1 MMSFLFALNRKHMKL
16 YPYNQ
21 GSKSAKALAQA
32 LGIKRLKREG
42 KPVKVDCLLNWGV
55 SAANFQRQIDYQG
68 ILNIPGAVSVAT
80 NKLRSFNAMKGRVS
94 IPDFTEDAVEAS
106 KWLAKGATVV
116 ARTKLTGH
124 SGEGVIIVEK
134 EGEIPP
140 APLYVKYVL
149 KTEEYR
155 LHVFR
160 DKVFFIQQKKR
171 NKDIPDD
178 KVNWKVRNHG
188 NGFIYAH
195 KDVDVPEKAK
205 EQAIMAIKTLGL
217 DFGAVDI
224 IYNKKQDR
232 FYVLE
237 VNTACGLEGTTLE
250 KYVEVFKEFVGG

>member
-1 MMSFLFALNRKHMKL
+1 MKL
-16 YPYNQ
+16 YSYNQ
-21 GSKSAKALAQA
+21 GSKSAKALADA

-42 KPVKVDCLLNWGV
+42 KPIKVDCLLNWGV

-80 NKLRSFNAMKGRVS
+80 NKLRSFKALDGHVS
-94 IPDFTEDAVEAS
+94 IPDFTEDPVEAS
-106 KWLAKGATVV
+106 KWLAEGVTVV

-124 SGEGVIIVEK
+124 SGEGIVIVEK
-134 EGEIPP
+134 GQELPH
-140 APLYVKYVL
+140 APLYVKYVP
-149 KTEEYR
+149 KTDEYR

-160 DKVFFIQQKKR
+160 DKVFFVQQKKR
-171 NKDIPDD
+171 NKDITDD
-178 KVNWKVRNHG
+178 KVDWKVRNHG

-195 KDVDVPEKAK
+195 KDVDVNNIAK
-205 EQAIMAIKTLGL
+205 ICAIMAIKTLGL

-250 KYVEVFKEFVGG
+250 KYVEVFKEFV

>member
-1 MMSFLFALNRKHMKL
+1 MKL

-21 GSKSAKALAQA
+21 GSKSAKALAQS
-32 LGIKRLKREG
+32 LGIKRIKHEG
-42 KPVKVDCLLNWGV
+42 KRLQVLGGLINWGSSGFV
-55 SAANFQRQIDYQG
+55 R
-68 ILNIPGAVSVAT
+68 NIAHDGVFNSPDCVAVAV
-80 NKLRSFNAMKGRVS
+80 NKLQAFKALDGHVS
-94 IPDFTEDAVEAS
+94 IPEWTESPVEAS
-106 KWLAKGATVV
+106 KWLAEGVTVI

-124 SGEGVIIVEK
+124 SGEGIIIVEE

-140 APLYVKYVL
+140 APLYVKYIP

-195 KDVDVPEKAK
+195 KDVVENRIAK
-205 EQAIMAIKTLGL
+205 ICAIMSIKTLGL
-217 DFGAVDI
+217 DFGAVDM

-250 KYVEVFKEFVGG
+250 KYVEVFKEFV

>member
-1 MMSFLFALNRKHMKL
+1 MKL

-21 GSKSAKALAQA
+21 SSKSAKALAEA

-42 KPVKVDCLLNWGV
+42 KPINVDIVLNWGC
-55 SAANFQRQIDYQG
+55 SSDNFPREINCED
-68 ILNIPGAVSVAT
+68 IFNNPDHVRIAT
-80 NKLRSFNAMKGRVS
+80 NKLKSFNTLKGQCT

-106 KWLAKGATVV
+106 KWLAEGVTVV

-124 SGEGVIIVEK
+124 SGEGIVNVEK
-134 EGEIPP
+134 REELPP
-140 APLYVKYVL
+140 APLYVKYIP
-149 KTEEYR
+149 KTDEYR

-171 NKDIPDD
+171 NMDVPED

-195 KDVDVPEKAK
+195 KDVVVNEVAHNC
-205 EQAIMAIKTLGL
+205 AIMAIKALGL

-250 KYVEVFKEFVGG
+250 KYVEVFKEFV